1 MTKKRFASKFYNC
14 SYDSLV
20 PVSKAP
26 ADRLI
31 SCTVYGELTKETVA
45 ELQDRFAF
53 QMLSESAK
61 DKKEDFSGIRF
72 SVKGTMPNGNLKSVK
87 EFLKEKEMRLR
98 HDKSVYMHFE
108 IPGGYLYS
116 GWKSGRKTK
125 IKPEDLPKSYV
136 RISNYKKNGYMET
149 AGVVDMICQ

>member
-31 SCTVYGELTKETVA
+31 SCTVYGEITKETVA
-45 ELQDRFAF
+45 ELKDRFAF

-72 SVKGTMPNGNLKSVK
+72 SVKGTMPNGNLKSAK

-108 IPGGYLYS
+108 SPGGNL
-116 GWKSGRKTK
+116 
-125 IKPEDLPKSYV
+125 
-136 RISNYKKNGYMET
+136 
-149 AGVVDMICQ
+149 

>member
-31 SCTVYGELTKETVA
+31 SCTVYGEITKETVA
-45 ELQDRFAF
+45 ELKDRFAF

-116 GWKSGRKTK
+116 G
-125 IKPEDLPKSYV
+125 
-136 RISNYKKNGYMET
+136 
-149 AGVVDMICQ
+149 